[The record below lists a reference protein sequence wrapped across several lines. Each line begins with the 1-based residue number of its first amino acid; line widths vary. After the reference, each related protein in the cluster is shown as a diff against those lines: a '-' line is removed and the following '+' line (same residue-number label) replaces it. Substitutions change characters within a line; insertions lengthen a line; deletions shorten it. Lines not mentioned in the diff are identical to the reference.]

1 MAISFPKIL
10 KTIIDLAPLKVDHCE
25 YHTLFD
31 FIVKIISNPVTT
43 SMVCMQ

>member
-1 MAISFPKIL
+1 ML

-31 FIVKIISNPVTT
+31 FIVKIISNPVTKPI
-43 SMVCMQ
+43 VNYN